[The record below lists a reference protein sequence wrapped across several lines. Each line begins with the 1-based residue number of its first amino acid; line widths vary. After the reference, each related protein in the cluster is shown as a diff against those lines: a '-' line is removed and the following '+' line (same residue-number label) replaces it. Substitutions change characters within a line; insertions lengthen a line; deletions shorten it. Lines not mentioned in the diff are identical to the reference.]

1 VRDTEMYRGIAASNE
16 EAFKALEKAHAE
28 LQARFEAAD
37 RAAAEERWAPGS
49 AGSRRQ
55 RLTRACR
62 AASKAEADAGARK
75 LEAALAAKREDA
87 AQMERLRSRVAELEQ
102 ALKQVRC
109 LAGACASG
117 ADASPRQS
125 EWKLSGAAEDL
136 KRFANAAKE
145 SAGNYARELQ
155 LHAGDAAALSA
166 LRTQFDALERAK
178 AESEAAARQA
188 AEGEAAF
195 KVRVFVRDGGREAAG

>member
-117 ADASPRQS
+117 A
-125 EWKLSGAAEDL
+125 AEDL